1 MKSSKQP
8 QFYSIKQCAEM
19 LSVDYRFIYD
29 RVNNQ
34 EIPSLRLSKN
44 VIRIKVSDFNEWLG
58 NKKSTND

>member
-1 MKSSKQP
+1 
-8 QFYSIKQCAEM
+8 M